1 MELQTAIETRRSI
14 RKYADGKDLSK
25 DTLDSLF
32 LAAQKAPSWKNTQTG
47 RYYCISSKDKIEE
60 FRNTCLPESNANK
73 TVNVKALII
82 TTFVHSISGFERDGN
97 PSNEFGNCW
106 GAYDLGLQAENLM
119 LKATELGLGT
129 LVIGMR
135 NEEAIR
141 KMLSIPETEKI
152 GAVLALGY
160 PDESPT
166 MPKKKELDVIVKYY

>member
-82 TTFVHSISGFERDGN
+82 TT
-97 PSNEFGNCW
+97 
-106 GAYDLGLQAENLM
+106 
-119 LKATELGLGT
+119 
-129 LVIGMR
+129 
-135 NEEAIR
+135 
-141 KMLSIPETEKI
+141 
-152 GAVLALGY
+152 
-160 PDESPT
+160 
-166 MPKKKELDVIVKYY
+166 